1 MLARKQLFRAHAFE
15 LACAQNDVA
24 HRLTKPRHPWTNGQV
39 ERMNRT
45 IKEATVQR
53 FYYATHDQLRT
64 HLADCVAAYNFARR
78 LKTLKGLTPYECILA
93 MGQFGGAWAGRVIQ
107 GPALSG
113 APWMSG
119 IEQLAEM
126 ITTDLEQRLPG
137 QRKTQRDKLALL
149 VATMLQVRSA
159 NLMDVAACLP
169 RPAERLDSRY
179 QWIKRFLAN
188 THVVSDAVM
197 APYGREVLAR
207 LAAQGQTV
215 VLLIDQT
222 QVNERHQAVMVAVR
236 LGGRALPLIWR
247 VKETQGAI
255 GFAEQRTALEAVARL
270 LPTGIRPVLIGDRFY
285 GSPNLI
291 GWCCEQGWDWRL
303 RLKQN
308 LLVFEQGGETTLAAC
323 FDRGEHQ
330 LRDIELTETRVRTN
344 VAMVHEA
351 GHPEPW
357 IIALSQAPSVHTA
370 FDYGLRWGIEA
381 MFSDFKTRGFGL
393 EDSQIRLAGRLDR
406 LILIMALALFWAV
419 STGLWDA
426 VHRPTPAEKTLPW
439 PTQALCPIPHFLVQA
454 GPAAHS
460 HLPSPPD
467 RHPTPLG

>member
-1 MLARKQLFRAHAFE
+1 
-15 LACAQNDVA
+15 
-24 HRLTKPRHPWTNGQV
+24 
-39 ERMNRT
+39 
-45 IKEATVQR
+45 
-53 FYYATHDQLRT
+53 
-64 HLADCVAAYNFARR
+64 
-78 LKTLKGLTPYECILA
+78 
-93 MGQFGGAWAGRVIQ
+93 
-107 GPALSG
+107 
-113 APWMSG
+113 MSG

-149 VATMLQVRSA
+149 VATMLEVRSA

-197 APYGREVLAR
+197 APYGQEVLAR
-207 LAAQGQTV
+207 LSAQGQTV

-285 GSPNLI
+285 GSPDLI
-291 GWCCEQGWDWRL
+291 GWCCQQGWDWRL

-419 STGLWDA
+419 STGMWDA
-426 VHRPTPAEKTLPW
+426 VHRPTRAERPLEHQPLIGHLE
-439 PTQALCPIPHFLVQA
+439 PGLGDNGLQAA
-454 GPAAHS
+454 
-460 HLPSPPD
+460 
-467 RHPTPLG
+467 LG